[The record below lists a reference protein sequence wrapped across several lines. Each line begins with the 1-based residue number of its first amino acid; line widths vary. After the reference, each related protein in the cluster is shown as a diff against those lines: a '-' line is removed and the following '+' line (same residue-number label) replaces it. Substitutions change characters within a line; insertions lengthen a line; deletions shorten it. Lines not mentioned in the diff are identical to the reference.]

1 VSKAGYFAWRR
12 RDASERFKSD
22 ALLVREIRKVHS
34 ESREAY
40 GGPRVHAELRANGFA
55 ISGKRVA
62 RLMQIHGLKGKKRN
76 KSKASSSSPG
86 IMPAASN
93 ILARR
98 FSVQRPN
105 RSWVSDITYM
115 PTAEG
120 WLYLAVVIDLYSR
133 RVVGW
138 SMNQRND
145 SNLVIAALTMALM
158 NRPSTNLIVHS
169 DRGRQYTSKPY
180 YDFLET
186 HGIKASMSRKGN
198 CWDNAVAESFFA
210 SLKVEVKPHQ
220 SWRSRND
227 ARTAIFEYIETWYN
241 PRRRHSAN
249 SYRSPVEFES
259 ATVR

>member
-1 VSKAGYFAWRR
+1 VSKAGFFAWRR
-12 RDASERFKSD
+12 RDASERLKSD
-22 ALLVREIRKVHS
+22 VLLVREIRKVHS

-40 GGPRVHAELRANGFA
+40 GGPRVHAELRASGFA
-55 ISGKRVA
+55 VSGKRIA

-93 ILARR
+93 ILARQ

-105 RSWVSDITYM
+105 RVWVSDITYI

-138 SMNQRND
+138 SMNKRND
-145 SNLVIAALTMALM
+145 SDLVIAALTMALM

-210 SLKVEVKPHQ
+210 SLKVEVTPHQ

-249 SYRSPVEFES
+249 SYRSPIEFES